1 MKLISHT
8 KFYIFV
14 LAALLTAFA
23 AAPASAQHEGHDMSK
38 MPGMNKPKPKPK
50 PKPRAKPATAKRKQ
64 PVTKAAPKQPD
75 ATAAQDE
82 EAETE
87 PQATPAAPT
96 ESSAPQ
102 PAPEP
107 INVHKHDAAP
117 SETPAAARPSSPAAA
132 APENKDTVGPQ
143 PSPGPAPDQ
152 PSAQKPAP
160 HKHDMDNMGAGGAP
174 NQPQPSVKDATGDMK
189 GMVHPTSGT
198 HIMTEGHRH
207 ELLLMSDGMMDI
219 RVGSTERN
227 FIAMGQMGSGTSWQ
241 PTTSP
246 MYMWSKVLDKWLLFI
261 HADAKIGVNSQG
273 GPRGIT
279 KFESQNWIM
288 PMAFRR
294 VGKGTLQLRGMF
306 SLEPFSFS
314 PGGSPQLFQTGET
327 YQGLPLVDKQHP
339 HDLFMELSATYTL
352 PIGERGKWF
361 AYVGLPGEPS
371 LGPTAFMHRL
381 SASENPS
388 APLAHHLQDS
398 SHISFG
404 VVSTG
409 FTYRWFKIE
418 ASLFNGREP
427 DENRYDLEFNPWN
440 SRSVRFSF
448 APTKN
453 LTMQWSYGLL
463 KEPEPLKPGDVRR
476 MTASLSYN
484 KRFTRGNWASSLIWG
499 RNAENHTGEAEN
511 LNGYLAESTLNFLD
525 KNFVY
530 TRLEAVDKVD
540 LLSHGE
546 AERLGIDDHHAIFR
560 IGAYTFG
567 AAREIW
573 NTEKFSLALG
583 GDLTFYSKPDVLD
596 SVYGNNPVSYKFF
609 LRIRPSKMH

>member
-1 MKLISHT
+1 MEKLISHI
-8 KFYIFV
+8 KLCAFV
-14 LAALLTAFA
+14 LALVTVFA
-23 AAPASAQHEGHDMSK
+23 TVPAMAQHEGHDMTK
-38 MPGMNKPKPKPK
+38 MPGTNKSKPK
-50 PKPRAKPATAKRKQ
+50 PKPRRAKPVTAKRSQ
-64 PVTKAAPKQPD
+64 QTKEPARPD
-75 ATAAQDE
+75 ATDE
-82 EAETE
+82 ASEAEPE
-87 PQATPAAPT
+87 ATPAAGT
-96 ESSAPQ
+96 VS
-102 PAPEP
+102 PAPKPASEP
-107 INVHKHDAAP
+107 PSVHKHEAAP
-117 SETPAAARPSSPAAA
+117 SAMPPPGSYSPSPVAPLERDAASQPSNVPAA
-132 APENKDTVGPQ
+132 NQ
-143 PSPGPAPDQ
+143 PPTLS
-152 PSAQKPAP
+152 PAP
-160 HKHDMDNMGAGGAP
+160 HKHEMDGIDRSDAT
-174 NQPQPSVKDATGDMK
+174 NQPEPAGNNNAPADMK
-189 GMVHPTSGT
+189 GMIHPTSGT
-198 HIMTEGHRH
+198 HIMAEGHRH

-261 HADAKIGVNSQG
+261 HADAKIGVNAQG
-273 GPRGIT
+273 GPRGVT

-352 PIGERGKWF
+352 ALGERAKWF
-361 AYVGLPGEPS
+361 AYVGFPGEPS
-371 LGPTAFMHRL
+371 LGPTAFMHRT

-388 APLAHHLQDS
+388 APLSHHLQDS

-404 VVSTG
+404 VASTG
-409 FTYRWFKIE
+409 FTYRWLKVE

-427 DENRYDLEFNPWN
+427 DENRYDFEFNPWN
-440 SRSVRFSF
+440 SRSVRLSF

-463 KEPEPLKPGDVRR
+463 KNPEPLKPGDVRR
-476 MTASLSYN
+476 TTASLSYN
-484 KRFTRGNWASSLIWG
+484 KRFARGNWASTLIWG
-499 RNAENHTGEAEN
+499 RNDERHTGEAAT
-511 LNGYLAESTLNFLD
+511 LDSYLAESTLNFQD
-525 KNFVY
+525 KNYVY

-540 LLSHGE
+540 LLSHDE
-546 AERLGIDDHHAIFR
+546 AARAGIADHHTIFR

-567 AAREIW
+567 AAREVW
-573 NTEKFSLALG
+573 NTEKFSMALG

-596 SVYGNNPVSYKFF
+596 SVYGSNPVSYKFF

>member
-1 MKLISHT
+1 MKKLISHA
-8 KFYIFV
+8 KLYRFV

-23 AAPASAQHEGHDMSK
+23 IAAAAVPVSAQHEGHDMSK
-38 MPGMNKPKPKPK
+38 MPGSTKPKPK
-50 PKPRAKPATAKRKQ
+50 PKPRPKRAAAKKRQ
-64 PVTKAAPKQPD
+64 PTQARPKQPD
-75 ATAAQDE
+75 ATEPD
-82 EAETE
+82 EAEVAE
-87 PQATPAAPT
+87 PASTPAPT
-96 ESSAPQ
+96 ES
-102 PAPEP
+102 PAPAP
-107 INVHKHDAAP
+107 ANVHKHDAAP
-117 SETPAAARPSSPAAA
+117 SVTPAEAATEPAAVT
-132 APENKDTVGPQ
+132 PEKTDVSQ
-143 PSPGPAPDQ
+143 PSPEPAANQPAPQ
-152 PSAQKPAP
+152 TPAP
-160 HKHDMDNMGAGGAP
+160 HKHDMGNMSTGDAG
-174 NQPQPSVKDATGDMK
+174 NQPQPSGSDAMEGMK
-189 GMVHPTSGT
+189 GMIHPTSGT
-198 HIMTEGHRH
+198 HIMAEGHRH

-219 RVGSTERN
+219 RVGSAQRN

-246 MYMWSKVLDKWLLFI
+246 MNMWSKVLDKWLLFI

-288 PMAFRR
+288 PMLFRR

-327 YQGLPLVDKQHP
+327 YEGRPLVDKQHP

-352 PIGERGKWF
+352 PLGERAKWF

-371 LGPTAFMHRL
+371 LGPTAFMHRA

-388 APLAHHLQDS
+388 APLSHHLQDS

-409 FTYRWFKIE
+409 FTYRWFKLE
-418 ASLFNGREP
+418 GSLFNGREP

-440 SRSVRFSF
+440 SRAVRFSI

-463 KEPEPLKPGDVRR
+463 KNPEALKPGDVRR
-476 MTASLSYN
+476 MTASVGYN
-484 KRFTRGNWASSLIWG
+484 KRFARGNWASSLIWG
-499 RNAENHTGEAEN
+499 RNDENHTNEVQT
-511 LNGYLAESTLNFLD
+511 LNGYVAESTLNFRDRNYL
-525 KNFVY
+525 Y
-530 TRLEAVDKVD
+530 TRLETVDKVD
-540 LLSHGE
+540 LLDHDE
-546 AERLGIDDHHAIFR
+546 AARAGINDHHAIFR
-560 IGAYTFG
+560 VGAYTFG

-583 GDLTFYSKPDVLD
+583 GDLTFYSKPDALD
-596 SVYGNNPVSYKFF
+596 SIYGNNPLSYKFF